1 MTNNQTLCH
10 SAIIRQY
17 FRRKKLGKQF
27 LVLLLVTITCFSYC
41 AGTTRHTA
49 TAHDVPGILRGI
61 QTTTALTTSG
71 ECQSIQYSYST
82 SGMDNQL
89 SVVVFSSSVPS
100 SEHKTINAVDLSS
113 GASQDGLVHGSQN
126 SAENNRTLIW
136 R

>member
-71 ECQSIQYSYST
+71 ECQSIQYSGY
-82 SGMDNQL
+82 L
-89 SVVVFSSSVPS
+89 AVVLQGW
-100 SEHKTINAVDLSS
+100 TIN
-113 GASQDGLVHGSQN
+113 GLLLYSPLQFPPPSTRQSMQSICRV
-126 SAENNRTLIW
+126 APPKMVWYTAARTAP
-136 R
+136 RTTGR